1 MKRFFFLCFIVL
13 LLTLFPVYCFASIY
27 IDINAPSFQRFRTAI
42 PDFVPLGS
50 IGSDNIGAE
59 ISKTLTN
66 DLNLSG
72 YFEIM
77 DPRGFIEQYLDRES
91 FSRPRLQN
99 WSVIRTDLLVT
110 GGYSEIGD
118 GLEIEFKLFDVLLGR
133 EIMGKRIIGYKNNV
147 KEAAHRIADQI
158 LLLLAGHEGFFN
170 TKIIF
175 VSNSSGSKE
184 IFMCNFDGSNPEKVV
199 GGNIAI
205 FPKLSHDGRQVAYN
219 QFGEDGIAR
228 LFLKDLATGK
238 ITTLSSRKGLNLAA
252 AWDPNGKTLVLTMS
266 NDGQQD
272 LYRID
277 LTGKIVEQI
286 TAQRSIDVS
295 PCFSPDGQ
303 KIAFVSNRSGSPQ
316 IYIKNLLTKEENRL
330 TFEGTYNTSPAW
342 SSRGKIAFVSMV
354 QNRFDIYT
362 IEPNGSN
369 LRKLTNNQKDNEEP
383 SWSPDGRYIVFSS
396 NRSGS
401 YQLYITS
408 ESGQSQVRITNLKG
422 NQIAPSWG
430 KTFK

>member
-1 MKRFFFLCFIVL
+1 MKKLFVSCSIFL
-13 LLTLFPVYCFASIY
+13 LLSLLPIHGFASIY
-27 IDINAPSFQRFRTAI
+27 IDINSPSFQKFRTAI
-42 PDFVPLGS
+42 PDFVYMDGTDA
-50 IGSDNIGAE
+50 DNTGVE
-59 ISKTLTN
+59 ISKTLAN
-66 DLNLSG
+66 NLNLSG

-91 FSRPRLQN
+91 VSRPRLQN

-110 GGYSEIGD
+110 GGYFILGD
-118 GLEIEFKLFDVLLGR
+118 ALEIEFKLFDVLLGR
-133 EIMGKRIIGYKNNV
+133 EIMGKRVIAYKNNV

-175 VSNSSGSKE
+175 VSNGSGSKE
-184 IFMCNFDGSNPEKVV
+184 IFMCNFDGSNVEKVV

-205 FPKLSHDGRQVAYN
+205 FPKLSPDGRSVAYN

-228 LFLKDLATGK
+228 LFLKDLVTGK

-252 AWDPNGKTLVLTMS
+252 AWDPSGKTLALTMS
-266 NDGQQD
+266 PDSQQD
-272 LYRID
+272 IYRID
-277 LTGKIVEQI
+277 LAGKVVDRLTSQW
-286 TAQRSIDVS
+286 SIDVS

-303 KIAFVSNRSGSPQ
+303 KFAFVSNRSGSPQ
-316 IYIKNLLTKEENRL
+316 IYIKNLLTGEENRL
-330 TFEGTYNTSPAW
+330 TFEGVYNTSPVW

-354 QNRFDIYT
+354 QNIFNIYT
-362 IEPNGSN
+362 IDPNGSN
-369 LRKLTNNQKDNEEP
+369 LRKLTDGQKDNVDP

-401 YQLYITS
+401 YQLYIS
-408 ESGQSQVRITNLKG
+408 PENGQSQTRITNLKG

-430 KTFK
+430 KALK

>member
-1 MKRFFFLCFIVL
+1 ML
-13 LLTLFPVYCFASIY
+13 LLLPLFPAHCFASIY

-42 PDFVPLGS
+42 PDFVYMDGT
-50 IGSDNIGAE
+50 DAYNIGAE
-59 ISKTLTN
+59 ISKTLAN

-77 DPRGFIEQYLDRES
+77 DPQGFIEQYLDMES
-91 FSRPRLQN
+91 VSRPRLQN

-110 GGYSEIGD
+110 GGYSMAGD

-133 EIMGKRIIGYKNNV
+133 EIMGRRIIGYKSNV

-158 LLLLAGHEGFFN
+158 LLLLAGHDGFFN

-175 VSNSSGSKE
+175 VSNGSGSKE
-184 IFMCNFDGSNPEKVV
+184 IFMCNFDGSAVEKVA

-205 FPKLSHDGRQVAYN
+205 FPKLSPDGHNVAYN

-228 LFLKDLATGK
+228 LFLKDLVTGK
-238 ITTLSSRKGLNLAA
+238 ISTLSSRKGLNLAA
-252 AWDPNGKTLVLTMS
+252 AWDPSGKTLALTMS
-266 NDGQQD
+266 PDGQQD
-272 LYRID
+272 IYRID
-277 LTGKIVEQI
+277 LTGKVVTRL
-286 TAQRSIDVS
+286 TAQRGINVS

-303 KIAFVSNRSGSPQ
+303 KFAFVSNRSGSPQ
-316 IYIKNLLTKEENRL
+316 IYIKNLLTGEESRL

-362 IEPNGSN
+362 IDSNGSN
-369 LRKLTNNQKDNEEP
+369 LRKLTEGQRDNEDP
-383 SWSPDGRYIVFSS
+383 SWSPNGRYIVFSS

-401 YQLYITS
+401 YQLYITP
-408 ESGQSQVRITNLKG
+408 ENGQFQTKITNLKG

-430 KTFK
+430 KAFK